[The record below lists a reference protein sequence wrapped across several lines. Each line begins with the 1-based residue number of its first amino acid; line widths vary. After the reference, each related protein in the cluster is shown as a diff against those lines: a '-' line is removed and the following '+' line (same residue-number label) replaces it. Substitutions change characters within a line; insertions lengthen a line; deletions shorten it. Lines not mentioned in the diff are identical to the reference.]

1 MVYFFCCSV
10 NTWRHSSVGQSIRFI
25 PEVSPVRIQV
35 PLPIKAQRN
44 AAPFLRPVG
53 QVVKT
58 PPFHG
63 GNMGSSPVRV
73 TKTTGS
79 AIGGACRFV
88 YLSARDSKGA
98 GVNELPG
105 AAQSRA
111 PACPQAR
118 SPVRVTK
125 ANKSEPYLP
134 GWRWVRILL
143 FLRAISSSPSRKPG
157 KAIE

>member
-1 MVYFFCCSV
+1 M

-44 AAPFLRPVG
+44 AAPFHRPVG

-73 TKTTGS
+73 TK
-79 AIGGACRFV
+79 
-88 YLSARDSKGA
+88 
-98 GVNELPG
+98 
-105 AAQSRA
+105 
-111 PACPQAR
+111 
-118 SPVRVTK
+118 

-143 FLRAISSSPSRKPG
+143 YFRAISSRQPEAEKAQMTLRIRVYNCQQDSVSTNNDFKIRIMQMIPATERENHLMIRLCHVCYSRDL
-157 KAIE
+157 AE